1 MKDGKLPMGLIAGLA
16 ALALPIGFFLSSG
29 PDEPRLIDPPG
40 AASGAGMR
48 PTAAQEHRSKRAIV
62 ANDVAMT
69 EELCRLQ
76 CRDDLS
82 ALARR
87 LPSDRKG
94 VKRALADMRKT
105 HPHLH
110 ALAFVPAEGNG
121 FDADDMIR
129 DGSVG
134 DDVAGADGSFREAI
148 RAVRRG
154 ERYESNALKGND
166 GDSYVV
172 LGEPAGRAG
181 GEAKGGLVGLV
192 HQDVLR
198 RVANH
203 QMRNLRLREFPDED
217 KRYGI
222 RAVDPDT
229 GREVDVDTPEEN
241 QGVSH
246 YRKREVVVRFKDNP
260 TPKQLDRMRVETGA
274 VSVKQLGYAYVF
286 DSKDMTTAQL
296 MDYFKNHNVE
306 YVEPHYMYVTNETK
320 AHASDI
326 VPNDELYDRYQWN
339 LPIIQ
344 TPAGWSFTKG
354 AEEVIV
360 GVVDT
365 GVTLGH
371 PDLQGHLV
379 DGYNVVDPAKPPED
393 DVGHGTHV
401 AGVVSALV
409 DNGQGVAGMTWYN
422 KVMPVKV
429 LDSTGMG
436 STYSVAEGII
446 WATDHGAKVI
456 NMSLGNYASASF
468 LHDAIRYAYD
478 RDVVLIAATGNDN
491 TSEPGY
497 PAAYP
502 EVFAVSAT
510 NQSQEKASFSNYGD
524 YVDVVAPGENIA
536 STYTNNQYAALSGT
550 SMASPHVAALAALIR
565 SVNPALKNT
574 EVYDIMRQSAV
585 DLGTAGKDD
594 YFGYGQI
601 NVARALQLASG
612 QPPSQE
618 AAVDDESEERT
629 VGRDTFL
636 ELLFRSIFG
645 G

>member
-1 MKDGKLPMGLIAGLA
+1 MGWIAGLA
-16 ALALPIGFFLSSG
+16 ALALPIGFFLSRTPDPAPPANPPAAGSYAG
-29 PDEPRLIDPPG
+29 PR
-40 AASGAGMR
+40 AA
-48 PTAAQEHRSKRAIV
+48 AAHEHRAKRAIV

-69 EELCRLQ
+69 EALCRLQ

-82 ALARR
+82 SMART
-87 LPSDRKG
+87 LPKDEKA
-94 VKRALADMRKT
+94 VKRALADMRAE

-110 ALAFVPAEGNG
+110 ALAFVPAEGTG
-121 FDADDMIR
+121 FDAGSVIR
-129 DGSVG
+129 DGTPGG
-134 DDVAGADGSFREAI
+134 DVPEAERRFDEAI
-148 RAVRRG
+148 RAVSKG
-154 ERYESNALKGND
+154 ERYESKALKGND
-166 GDSYVV
+166 GDLYFV
-172 LGEPAGRAG
+172 LGVPAGAAG
-181 GEAKGGLVGLV
+181 GEASGGMVGLV

-217 KRYGI
+217 KTFGMK
-222 RAVDPDT
+222 AVDPDT

-241 QGVSH
+241 QGISH
-246 YRKREVVVRFKDNP
+246 YRKREVVVRFKDVP
-260 TPKQLDRMRVETGA
+260 SPQQLERMRRETGA
-274 VSVKQLGYAYVF
+274 VSVKQLGYNFVF
-286 DSKDMTTAQL
+286 DSGRMSTEELMT
-296 MDYFKNHNVE
+296 YFKTHNVE
-306 YVEPHYMYVTNETK
+306 YVEPHYMYVTNDAPVDAE
-320 AHASDI
+320 I
-326 VPNDELYDRYQWN
+326 VPNDELYSRYQWN
-339 LPIIQ
+339 LPIIR
-344 TPAGWSFTKG
+344 TPAGWSLTRG
-354 AEEVIV
+354 AEEVVV

-365 GVTLGH
+365 GVTLTH
-371 PDLQGHLV
+371 PDLEGHLV
-379 DGYNVVDPAKPPED
+379 EGYNVVDPSKPPID

-456 NMSLGNYASASF
+456 NMSLGNYASANF

-491 TSEPGY
+491 TSQPGF

-510 NQSQEKASFSNYGD
+510 NQGQEKASFSNYGD

-536 STYTNNQYAALSGT
+536 STYTENQYAALSGT
-550 SMASPHVAALAALIR
+550 SMASPHVSALAALIR
-565 SVNPALKNT
+565 SANPSLKNT
-574 EVYDIMRQSAV
+574 EVYEIMRKSAV
-585 DLGTAGKDD
+585 DLGPVGRDA

-601 NVARALQLASG
+601 DVERALRLATG
-612 QPPSQE
+612 QQPTE
-618 AAVDDESEERT
+618 AAVDGASERRT
-629 VGRDTFL
+629 VGRESFV
-636 ELLFRSIFG
+636 EQLFRSIFG
-645 G
+645 YE